1 MPHGK
6 PAGMPCVEL
15 LDDYR
20 CALFG
25 LPSRPAVCLGL
36 RPSPSMCGA
45 DRSAAL
51 AHLGEL
57 ERHPAGLRLLFQPV
71 CDDRVKGT
79 VHRSSSG
86 YVTAVALS
94 RQKQRF

>member
-6 PAGMPCVEL
+6 PAGMPCVQL
-15 LDDYR
+15 QDDYR

-57 ERHPAGLRLLFQPV
+57 ERLTRP
-71 CDDRVKGT
+71 D
-79 VHRSSSG
+79 
-86 YVTAVALS
+86 
-94 RQKQRF
+94 